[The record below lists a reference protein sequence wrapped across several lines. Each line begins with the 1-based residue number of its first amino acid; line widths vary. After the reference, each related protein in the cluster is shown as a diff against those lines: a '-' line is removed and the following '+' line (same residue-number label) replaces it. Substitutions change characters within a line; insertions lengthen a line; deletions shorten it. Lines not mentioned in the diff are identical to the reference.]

1 MKPNILI
8 VDDDPAICSALSRL
22 LDRLGCGVEAVTSG
36 VEAETKI
43 AKSKPDIVLL
53 DIMMP
58 EQDGYDTCKHLRQQ
72 GFTGTVIMISAVPAH
87 TGLQRAK
94 GYGADSYLEK
104 PISRNTLATC
114 ISAHFEKQ

>member
-8 VDDDPAICSALSRL
+8 VDDDPTICSALSRL
-22 LDRLGCGVEAVTSG
+22 LGRLGCCVDAVTSG
-36 VEAETKI
+36 MEAEQKI

-58 EQDGYDTCKHLRQQ
+58 VQDGYDTCLHLRQQ
-72 GFTGTVIMISAVPAH
+72 GFAGKVVMISAIPAH
-87 TGLQRAK
+87 KELQRAK

-104 PISRNTLATC
+104 PISRNTLESC
-114 ISAHFEKQ
+114 ITTFAQK